1 LAKLFGS
8 SSSPE
13 VEKIDVDI
21 DASVFMLG
29 EDGKMIRDGLV
40 YFGQEE
46 SKCKSIHHSGDN
58 RTGDGDGDDET
69 ITMDLQKVPSYV
81 QKLVVVI
88 NIYDCV
94 KNGQSFGMIENSYIR
109 LLDQSKKELVH
120 YDLTENYNGK
130 TAIYVAE
137 IVRNGSEWE
146 FHAVGEATDEASLSD
161 MRRRYL

>member
-1 LAKLFGS
+1 
-8 SSSPE
+8 
-13 VEKIDVDI
+13 
-21 DASVFMLG
+21 
-29 EDGKMIRDGLV
+29 
-40 YFGQEE
+40 
-46 SKCKSIHHSGDN
+46 
-58 RTGDGDGDDET
+58 
-69 ITMDLQKVPSYV
+69 
-81 QKLVVVI
+81 
-88 NIYDCV
+88 
-94 KNGQSFGMIENSYIR
+94 MIENSYIR